1 MSAVKSKWT
10 QNVQF
15 WMYSERS
22 ISEKFRGLTDLWLK
36 WICTFRTSCCKIK
49 PGIWT
54 LNPELCGS
62 MLETIYSDRCQNLN
76 SHFLTISSLKEEI
89 YCSKKVDPWP
99 CQFLKKNV
107 EKRFFMYDMCF
118 YVLSTLSNWAASW
131 NMKGSFKH
139 PYCPLLLGD
148 LSGSHIT
155 LSIHHQ

>member
-1 MSAVKSKWT
+1 
-10 QNVQF
+10 
-15 WMYSERS
+15 
-22 ISEKFRGLTDLWLK
+22 
-36 WICTFRTSCCKIK
+36 
-49 PGIWT
+49 
-54 LNPELCGS
+54 

-155 LSIHHQ
+155 LSTTPPIRFLDTCIQFLTVFSWSYFLTPLLLPKLSSDLKYSLCPPARDWGSRVTGLVLLAWHYSPD